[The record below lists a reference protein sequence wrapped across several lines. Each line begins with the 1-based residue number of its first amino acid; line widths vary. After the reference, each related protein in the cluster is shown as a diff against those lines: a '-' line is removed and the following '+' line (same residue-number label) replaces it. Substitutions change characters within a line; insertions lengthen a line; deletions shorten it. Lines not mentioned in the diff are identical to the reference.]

1 MLTLLKTLYK
11 WLWFELIWLSG
22 VFHGKFEIRIFLVMN
37 SKSRIWNLENILEN
51 TNSSC
56 SKLMLAQ
63 VHLLAFPVQHRPS
76 LLKLMHLWPKLLIFL
91 SSLIACQH
99 NGNLDSI
106 SVCYLGHYF
115 QHYFTKFIQQF
126 CHRRLSWF
134 PSWLKRSLNVPL
146 LLTITIY
153 KPMVVSLSNKK

>member
-11 WLWFELIWLSG
+11 LLWFELIWLSG
-22 VFHGKFEIRIFLVMN
+22 IKLCYTVSLKFFLVMN

-76 LLKLMHLWPKLLIFL
+76 LLKLMHLWPKMFSFFITALLHANTMAGGPTLTNPQFATWVIISNIISPN
-91 SSLIACQH
+91 SS
-99 NGNLDSI
+99 NN
-106 SVCYLGHYF
+106 
-115 QHYFTKFIQQF
+115 
-126 CHRRLSWF
+126 
-134 PSWLKRSLNVPL
+134 
-146 LLTITIY
+146 
-153 KPMVVSLSNKK
+153 SLS